1 MADKEK
7 YPDKIILALR
17 KKQQINK
24 LKNTSMEE
32 LLEKKEMAG
41 FSRKYFA
48 KQKFSLFL
56 PEELQEM
63 PEGEQKVKYP
73 NRNRPGII
81 LTDRYGDATLTFSCL
96 PLTEEQKNNGVENRL
111 KEFQRE
117 MKIRWK
123 QQVFYEIGVVKAR
136 QMDVAWMDYR
146 GFCLDESL
154 YSLLFLFSLPGEM
167 ILGNFHCRFVHYDR
181 WKTIVLKL
189 LETIELTEGT
199 AVKAVGM
206 EEE

>member
-1 MADKEK
+1 MADKEQ

-17 KKQQINK
+17 KKQQIKK
-24 LKNTSMEE
+24 LENTSIEE
-32 LLEKKEMAG
+32 LLEKKEIAG

-48 KQKFSLFL
+48 GQKFSLFL

-73 NRNRPGII
+73 NRNRPEII
-81 LTDRYGDATLTFSCL
+81 LTDRYRDATLTFNCL
-96 PLTEEQKNNGVENRL
+96 LLTEEQKDKGVNNRL

-117 MKIRWK
+117 MKKRWK
-123 QQVFYEIGVVKAR
+123 QQVFYETGVVKAR

-154 YSLLFLFSLPGEM
+154 YSLLFLFLWPGKLV
-167 ILGNFHCRFVHYDR
+167 LGNFHCRFIHYDR

>member
-17 KKQQINK
+17 KKQQINQ
-24 LKNTSMEE
+24 LENTSMEE

-48 KQKFSLFL
+48 GQKFSLFL

-63 PEGEQKVKYP
+63 PEGEQMVKYP

-81 LTDRYGDATLTFSCL
+81 LTDKDRDATLTFSRL
-96 PLTEEQKNNGVENRL
+96 SLTGEQKNKGVKNRL
-111 KEFQRE
+111 MVIQRE
-117 MKIRWK
+117 MKKRWK
-123 QQVFYEIGVVKAR
+123 QQVFYETGVVKAR

-146 GFCLDESL
+146 GFCLDGSL
-154 YSLLFLFSLPGEM
+154 YNLLFLFFLPGEM
-167 ILGNFHCRFVHYDR
+167 VLGNFHCRFIHYDR
-181 WKTIVLKL
+181 WKIIVLKL
-189 LETIELTEGT
+189 LETIELTEG
-199 AVKAVGM
+199 AVINAAGM

>member
-1 MADKEK
+1 MADKEQ

-17 KKQQINK
+17 KKQQIKK
-24 LKNTSMEE
+24 LENTRMEE
-32 LLEKKEMAG
+32 LLKKKEMTG

-48 KQKFSLFL
+48 GQKFSLFL
-56 PEELQEM
+56 PEELREM

-81 LTDRYGDATLTFSCL
+81 LTDRYGDATLTFTQL
-96 PLTEEQKNNGVENRL
+96 PFTEEQKDKGVNNRL

-117 MKIRWK
+117 MKKRWK
-123 QQVFYEIGVVKAR
+123 QQVFYETGVVKAR

-154 YSLLFLFSLPGEM
+154 YSLLFLFLWPGKLV
-167 ILGNFHCRFVHYDR
+167 LGNFHCRFIHYDR